1 MRTIYTSCLMTI
13 AALAVATSC
22 GKSDTPTAASGPVD
36 VRLVVSSGNNT
47 RVGSDETDNA
57 IRQLRVYAFNADGEK
72 VGYAEADNLQGQ
84 NYIPITLSEDGAI
97 NFYVIANDNFGPRP
111 TVGTTSVTDWTSLSK
126 TDLESLKFDLSGF
139 TGWSTTGDF
148 VSPMSNNRY
157 DEFGNDLKND
167 SGTAAYENDYD
178 YGTAVKVTKP
188 ETGTL
193 VIPVTVQHVLGR
205 LRLMLNKDRDADNGL
220 TITVTRATVY
230 HSPNVAHLY
239 TVQGLHNNATNITYR
254 DTPVTEEIISADSPV
269 SLDPQPEDGSYTTI
283 ARTYLAPNQYGS
295 SDPDTYTAQKTDGT
309 TSSKGLNEAYCL
321 KLTVEFT
328 YTTTGTSEK
337 KNYTKNYTVY
347 LPRVPRNTSI
357 DVQGTFK
364 GTVVDINPTFNIM
377 VNAWV
382 ERPIKIPAF
391 E

>member
-1 MRTIYTSCLMTI
+1 MRTIYTSCLLTI
-13 AALAVATSC
+13 AALAVTTSC

-47 RVGSDETDNA
+47 RVGSDATDND
-57 IRQLRVYAFNADGEK
+57 IRQLRVYAFNAKGEK
-72 VGYAEADNLQGQ
+72 VGYAEADNLRGQ
-84 NYIPITLSEDGAI
+84 NYIPITLSEGGDI
-97 NFYVIANDNFGPRP
+97 NFYVIANDN
-111 TVGTTSVTDWTSLSK
+111 GTTSVTDWTSLSK

-139 TGWSTTGDF
+139 SGWSATDDF
-148 VSPMSNNRY
+148 VSPMTNCRY
-157 DEFGNDLKND
+157 DEFGTEFTDK
-167 SGTAAYENDYD
+167 YENDYA
-178 YGTAVKVTKP
+178 TKVTIQRP
-188 ETGTL
+188 TTGSL

-269 SLDPQPEDGSYTTI
+269 SLNTQPENGSYTTI
-283 ARTYLAPNQYGS
+283 ARTYLAPNQYG
-295 SDPDTYTAQKTDGT
+295 TYDKTGGKFT
-309 TSSKGLNEAYCL
+309 TENGNETTVGKDEAYRL
-321 KLTVEFT
+321 ELTVEFA
-328 YTTTGTSEK
+328 YTTGTPET
-337 KNYTKNYTVY
+337 KNYTTKNYTVY

-364 GTVVDINPTFNIM
+364 GTVVKPEFNVM
-377 VNAWV
+377 TEAWEEKV
-382 ERPIKIPAF
+382 MNIPEF
-391 E
+391 K

>member
-1 MRTIYTSCLMTI
+1 MTI

-22 GKSDTPTAASGPVD
+22 GKSDTPAAASGPVD

-47 RVGSDETDNA
+47 RVGSDATDND
-57 IRQLRVYAFNADGEK
+57 IRQLRVYAFNADGKK

-97 NFYVIANDNFGPRP
+97 NFYVIANDNFG
-111 TVGTTSVTDWTSLSK
+111 TTSVTDWTLLSK

-139 TGWSTTGDF
+139 SGWSTTGDF
-148 VSPMSNNRY
+148 VSPMTNCRY
-157 DEFGNDLKND
+157 DEFGNELKND
-167 SGTAAYENDYD
+167 SGTAAYENDY
-178 YGTAVKVTKP
+178 GTAVNVTKP
-188 ETGTL
+188 T

-254 DTPVTEEIISADSPV
+254 DAPVTEEIISADSPV
-269 SLDPQPEDGSYTTI
+269 SLDPQPENGSYTTI
-283 ARTYLAPNQYGS
+283 ARTYLAPNQYG
-295 SDPDTYTAQKTDGT
+295 TYDKTGGKFT
-309 TSSKGLNEAYCL
+309 TENGNETEAGKDKAYRL
-321 KLTVEFT
+321 ELEVEFA
-328 YTTTGTSEK
+328 YSTGKE
-337 KNYTKNYTVY
+337 TKNYTVY

-364 GTVVDINPTFNIM
+364 GTVVDIKPTFNIM

-382 ERPIKIPAF
+382 ERTIEIPAF

>member
-1 MRTIYTSCLMTI
+1 MTI

-36 VRLVVSSGNNT
+36 VRLVVSSGDNT
-47 RVGSDETDNA
+47 RVGSDETDND
-57 IRQLRVYAFNADGEK
+57 ICQLRVYAFNAYGKK

-84 NYIPITLSEDGAI
+84 NYIPITLSEGGYI

-139 TGWSTTGDF
+139 DGWGDKDDF
-148 VSPMSNNRY
+148 VSPMSNNLY
-157 DEFGNDLKND
+157 DEFGNELKND
-167 SGTAAYENDYD
+167 SGTAAYKND
-178 YGTAVKVTKP
+178 YGTAVNVTKP
-188 ETGTL
+188 T
-193 VIPVTVQHVLGR
+193 VIPVTVQHALGR
-205 LRLMLNKDRDADNGL
+205 LRLMLNKDAAAGDVNIKVTSAVLYHRPDAFKLYFSYGEKDKIDDV
-220 TITVTRATVY
+220 ITFT
-230 HSPNVAHLY
+230 
-239 TVQGLHNNATNITYR
+239 NNAEPLTEQLIDASNA
-254 DTPVTEEIISADSPV
+254 VT
-269 SLDPQPEDGSYTTI
+269 LDVKPDDGYTTI

-295 SDPDTYTAQKTDGT
+295 SDPDTYTEQKTDGT
-309 TSSKGLNEAYCL
+309 TSSNGLNEAYRL
-321 KLTVEFT
+321 DLTVEFA
-328 YTTTGTSEK
+328 GTSEPK
-337 KNYTKNYTVY
+337 KYTVY

-364 GTVVDINPTFNIM
+364 GSVVDINPTFNIM

-382 ERPIKIPAF
+382 ERPIGIPPF

>member
-13 AALAVATSC
+13 AALALATSC

-36 VRLVVSSGNNT
+36 VRLVVSSGDNT
-47 RVGSDETDNA
+47 RVGSDKTDND
-57 IRQLRVYAFNADGEK
+57 IRQLRVYAFKGDTK
-72 VGYAEADNLQGQ
+72 VGYAEADNLKGQ
-84 NYIPITLSEDGAI
+84 NYIPITLSEGGDI
-97 NFYVIANDNFGPRP
+97 NFYVIANDNFGPKP
-111 TVGTTSVTDWTSLSK
+111 TVGTKPVTDWTLLSK
-126 TDLESLKFDLSGF
+126 TDLESLKFDLSEFG
-139 TGWSTTGDF
+139 GWSATGDF

-157 DEFGNDLKND
+157 DEFGNELKND
-167 SGTAAYENDYD
+167 SGTAAYENDY
-178 YGTAVKVTKP
+178 GTAVNVPKQT
-188 ETGTL
+188 TGTL

-205 LRLMLNKDRDADNGL
+205 LRLMLNKDASAKDV
-220 TITVTRATVY
+220 TIKVTKAVVY
-230 HSPNVAHLY
+230 HRPDAFKLY
-239 TVQGLHNNATNITYR
+239 FAENEKNQIDDIITFTNNAESLKEQLIV
-254 DTPVTEEIISADSPV
+254 DTKPLVDKP
-269 SLDPQPEDGSYTTI
+269 DDGYTTI

-309 TSSKGLNEAYCL
+309 TSNGLNKAYCL
-321 KLTVEFT
+321 ELTVEFT

-377 VNAWV
+377 VNEWV
-382 ERPIKIPAF
+382 ERPIDIPAF

>member
-1 MRTIYTSCLMTI
+1 MTI

-36 VRLVVSSGNNT
+36 VRLVVSSGDNT
-47 RVGSDETDNA
+47 RVGSDATDNN
-57 IRQLRVYAFNADGEK
+57 IHQLRVYAFKGDTK
-72 VGYAEADNLQGQ
+72 VGYAEADKLQGQ
-84 NYIPITLSEDGAI
+84 NYIPITLSKGGDI

-111 TVGTTSVTDWTSLSK
+111 TIGTKPVTDWTSLSK
-126 TDLESLKFDLSGF
+126 ANLESLKFDLSGF
-139 TGWSTTGDF
+139 SGWSATDDF

-167 SGTAAYENDYD
+167 SGTAAYKND
-178 YGTAVKVTKP
+178 YGTAVNVTKP
-188 ETGTL
+188 TSGSL

-205 LRLMLNKDRDADNGL
+205 LRLMLNKDASAKDVTIKVTSAVLYHRPDAFKLYFSYGEKDKIDDV
-220 TITVTRATVY
+220 ITFT
-230 HSPNVAHLY
+230 
-239 TVQGLHNNATNITYR
+239 NNAEPLTEQLIDASNA
-254 DTPVTEEIISADSPV
+254 VT
-269 SLDPQPEDGSYTTI
+269 LDVKPDDGYTTI
-283 ARTYLAPNQYGS
+283 ARTYLAPNQYG
-295 SDPDTYTAQKTDGT
+295 TYDKTGGKFT
-309 TSSKGLNEAYCL
+309 TENGSETTVGKDKAYRL
-321 KLTVEFT
+321 ELEVKFA
-328 YTTTGTSEK
+328 YSTGTE
-337 KNYTKNYTVY
+337 TKNYTVY

-382 ERPIKIPAF
+382 ERPIDIPAF

>member
-1 MRTIYTSCLMTI
+1 MTI

-47 RVGSDETDNA
+47 RVGSDKTDND
-57 IRQLRVYAFNADGEK
+57 IRQLRVYAFKGDKK
-72 VGYAEADNLQGQ
+72 VGYAEADSLRGQ
-84 NYIPITLSEDGAI
+84 NYIPITLSEDGEI
-97 NFYVIANDNFGPRP
+97 NFYVIANDNFGPKP
-111 TVGTTSVTDWTSLSK
+111 TIGTTSWTSLSK
-126 TDLESLKFDLSGF
+126 ADLESLKFDLSEF
-139 TGWSTTGDF
+139 SGWSATDDF
-148 VSPMSNNRY
+148 VSPMTNCRY
-157 DEFGNDLKND
+157 DEFGTEFTDK
-167 SGTAAYENDYD
+167 YKYD
-178 YGTAVKVTKP
+178 YATKVTIP
-188 ETGTL
+188 RPTTDSL
-193 VIPVTVQHVLGR
+193 VIPVTVQHALGR

-220 TITVTRATVY
+220 TITVTRAAVY

-254 DTPVTEEIISADSPV
+254 DAPVTEEIISADSPV
-269 SLDPQPEDGSYTTI
+269 RLNTQPENGSYTTI
-283 ARTYLAPNQYGS
+283 ARTYLAPNQYG
-295 SDPDTYTAQKTDGT
+295 TYDKTGGKFT
-309 TSSKGLNEAYCL
+309 TENGSETTVGKDKAYRL
-321 KLTVEFT
+321 ELTVEFA
-328 YTTTGTSEK
+328 YSTGTSETK
-337 KNYTKNYTVY
+337 KYTVY

-382 ERPIKIPAF
+382 ERPIDIPAF

>member
-1 MRTIYTSCLMTI
+1 MTI

-47 RVGSDETDNA
+47 RVGSDGTDNE
-57 IRQLRVYAFNADGEK
+57 IRQLRVYAFKGDTK

-84 NYIPITLSEDGAI
+84 NYIPITLSEGGDI
-97 NFYVIANDNFGPRP
+97 NFYVIANDNFGPKP
-111 TVGTTSVTDWTSLSK
+111 VTDWTSLSK

-139 TGWSTTGDF
+139 TGWSTTDDF
-148 VSPMSNNRY
+148 VSPMSNNLK
-157 DEFGNDLKND
+157 DEFGNDLENNN
-167 SGTAAYENDYD
+167 AYSD
-178 YGTAVKVTKP
+178 TVTVTKP
-188 ETGTL
+188 T

-220 TITVTRATVY
+220 TITVTRAAVY

-269 SLDPQPEDGSYTTI
+269 SLDTQPEDGSYTTI
-283 ARTYLAPNQYGS
+283 ARTYLAPNQYG
-295 SDPDTYTAQKTDGT
+295 TYDKTGGKFT
-309 TSSKGLNEAYCL
+309 TENGNETEAGKDKAYRL
-321 KLTVEFT
+321 DLTVEFA
-328 YTTTGTSEK
+328 YTTSTSEK
-337 KNYTKNYTVY
+337 KNYPVNYTVY

-364 GTVVDINPTFNIM
+364 GTVVKPEFNVMTEAWEEKVMDIPPF
-377 VNAWV
+377 
-382 ERPIKIPAF
+382 K
-391 E
+391 

>member
-1 MRTIYTSCLMTI
+1 MTI

-22 GKSDTPTAASGPVD
+22 GKSDTPAAASGPVD
-36 VRLVVSSGNNT
+36 VRLVVSSGDNT
-47 RVGSDETDNA
+47 RVGSDKTDND
-57 IRQLRVYAFNADGEK
+57 IRQLRVYAFKGDTK
-72 VGYAEADNLQGQ
+72 VGYAEADNLKGQ
-84 NYIPITLSEDGAI
+84 NYIPITLSEGGDI
-97 NFYVIANDNFGPRP
+97 NFYVIANDNFGPKP
-111 TVGTTSVTDWTSLSK
+111 TVDAEQVTDWTSLSK

-148 VSPMSNNRY
+148 VSPMTNCRY
-157 DEFGNDLKND
+157 DEFGTEFTDK
-167 SGTAAYENDYD
+167 YESDYA
-178 YGTAVKVTKP
+178 TKVTIP
-188 ETGTL
+188 RPTTDSL
-193 VIPVTVQHVLGR
+193 VIPVTVQHALGR

-254 DTPVTEEIISADSPV
+254 DAPVTEEIISADSPV
-269 SLDPQPEDGSYTTI
+269 SLDTQPENGSYTTI

-309 TSSKGLNEAYCL
+309 TSNGLNKAYRL
-321 KLTVEFT
+321 DLTVEFA
-328 YTTTGTSEK
+328 YPTGTPE
-337 KNYTKNYTVY
+337 TKNYTVY

-364 GTVVDINPTFNIM
+364 GTVVDIKPTFNIM
-377 VNAWV
+377 VNEWV
-382 ERPIKIPAF
+382 ERPIEIPPF
-391 E
+391 L

>member
-1 MRTIYTSCLMTI
+1 MTI

-22 GKSDTPTAASGPVD
+22 GKSDTPAAASGPVD

-47 RVGSDETDNA
+47 RVGSDKTDND

-84 NYIPITLSEDGAI
+84 NYIPITLSKGGDI
-97 NFYVIANDNFGPRP
+97 NFYVIANDNFGPKP
-111 TVGTTSVTDWTSLSK
+111 TIGTKPVTDWTSLSK

-139 TGWSTTGDF
+139 SGWSATDDF

-205 LRLMLNKDRDADNGL
+205 LRLMLNKESDDV
-220 TITVTRATVY
+220 TITLKRAAVY
-230 HSPNVAHLY
+230 NRPDYFLLY
-239 TVQGLHNNATNITYR
+239 NSG
-254 DTPVTEEIISADSPV
+254 SADIEYNNNK
-269 SLDPQPEDGSYTTI
+269 SLVDNNKSLVDEFVNRDIPLGTTQQEV
-283 ARTYLAPNQYGS
+283 ARTYLAPNLYG
-295 SDPDTYTAQKTDGT
+295 TYDKTGGKFT
-309 TSSKGLNEAYCL
+309 TEGGDETEVGKDKAYRL
-321 KLTVEFT
+321 ELTVEFA
-328 YTTTGTSEK
+328 YTTGTSEIK
-337 KNYTKNYTVY
+337 ETKYYTVY

-364 GTVVDINPTFNIM
+364 GTTFNIM

-382 ERPIKIPAF
+382 ERPIEIPAF

>member
-1 MRTIYTSCLMTI
+1 MTI
-13 AALAVATSC
+13 AALALATSC

-47 RVGSDETDNA
+47 RVGSDATDND
-57 IRQLRVYAFNADGEK
+57 IRQLRVYAFNAKGKK

-84 NYIPITLSEDGAI
+84 NYIPITLSEGGDI
-97 NFYVIANDNFGPRP
+97 NFYVIANDNFGPKP
-111 TVGTTSVTDWTSLSK
+111 TVDAEQFTDWTSLSK
-126 TDLESLKFDLSGF
+126 TDLESLKFDLSEFG
-139 TGWSTTGDF
+139 GWSATDDF
-148 VSPMSNNRY
+148 VSPMSNNLK
-157 DEFGNDLKND
+157 DEFGNDLENNN
-167 SGTAAYENDYD
+167 AYSNP
-178 YGTAVKVTKP
+178 VPVTKP
-188 ETGTL
+188 TSGSL

-283 ARTYLAPNQYGS
+283 ARTYLAPNQYG
-295 SDPDTYTAQKTDGT
+295 TYDKTGGKFT
-309 TSSKGLNEAYCL
+309 TEGGDETEVGKDKAYRL
-321 KLTVEFT
+321 ELTVEFA
-328 YTTTGTSEK
+328 YTTGTSEK
-337 KNYTKNYTVY
+337 KNYTEDYTVY

-364 GTVVDINPTFNIM
+364 GTVVKPEFNVM
-377 VNAWV
+377 TEAWEEKV
-382 ERPIKIPAF
+382 MNIPAF

>member
-1 MRTIYTSCLMTI
+1 MTI

-22 GKSDTPTAASGPVD
+22 GKSDTPAAASGPVD

-47 RVGSDETDNA
+47 RVGSDAKDND

-72 VGYAEADNLQGQ
+72 VGYAEADNLRGQ
-84 NYIPITLSEDGAI
+84 NYIPITLSEGGYI

-111 TVGTTSVTDWTSLSK
+111 TVGTNWTSLSK
-126 TDLESLKFDLSGF
+126 TDLESLKFDLSEFG
-139 TGWSTTGDF
+139 GWSATDDF

-157 DEFGNDLKND
+157 DEFGNELKND
-167 SGTAAYENDYD
+167 SGTAAYKND
-178 YGTAVKVTKP
+178 YGTAVNVTKP

-193 VIPVTVQHVLGR
+193 VIPVTVQHALGR

-220 TITVTRATVY
+220 TITVKRATVY

-239 TVQGLHNNATNITYR
+239 TVQGATNITYR
-254 DTPVTEEIISADSPV
+254 DTPVTEEIISADSPD
-269 SLDPQPEDGSYTTI
+269 SLNTQPEDGSYTTI
-283 ARTYLAPNQYGS
+283 ARTYLAPNQYG
-295 SDPDTYTAQKTDGT
+295 TYDKTGGKFT
-309 TSSKGLNEAYCL
+309 TENGSETTVGKDKAYRL
-321 KLTVEFT
+321 ELTVEFA
-328 YTTTGTSEK
+328 YTTGTSEK
-337 KNYTKNYTVY
+337 KNYTEDYTVY

-364 GTVVDINPTFNIM
+364 GTVVKPEFNVITE
-377 VNAWV
+377 AWV
-382 ERPIKIPAF
+382 EKVMDIPAF

>member
-1 MRTIYTSCLMTI
+1 MTI

-22 GKSDTPTAASGPVD
+22 GKSDTPAAASGPVD

-47 RVGSDETDNA
+47 RVGRDETDND
-57 IRQLRVYAFNADGEK
+57 IRQLRVYAFKGDTK
-72 VGYAEADNLQGQ
+72 VGYAEADNLKGQ
-84 NYIPITLSEDGAI
+84 NYIPITLSEGGDI
-97 NFYVIANDNFGPRP
+97 NFYVIANDNFGPKP
-111 TVGTTSVTDWTSLSK
+111 VTYWTSLSK
-126 TDLESLKFDLSGF
+126 TDLESLKFDLSEFG
-139 TGWSTTGDF
+139 GWSATDDF
-148 VSPMSNNRY
+148 VSPMTNCRY
-157 DEFGNDLKND
+157 DEFGTEFTDK
-167 SGTAAYENDYD
+167 YEKDYA
-178 YGTAVKVTKP
+178 TKVTIQRP
-188 ETGTL
+188 TTGSL

-254 DTPVTEEIISADSPV
+254 DTPVTEEIISADPPV
-269 SLDPQPEDGSYTTI
+269 ILNTQPTDGSYTTI
-283 ARTYLAPNQYGS
+283 ARTYLAPNQYG
-295 SDPDTYTAQKTDGT
+295 TYDKTGGKFTTEDGSET
-309 TSSKGLNEAYCL
+309 TVGKDKAYCL
-321 KLTVEFT
+321 ELEVKFA
-328 YTTTGTSEK
+328 YTTGTSETK
-337 KNYTKNYTVY
+337 KYKVY

-382 ERPIKIPAF
+382 ERPIEIPAF

>member
-1 MRTIYTSCLMTI
+1 MTI
-13 AALAVATSC
+13 AALALATSC

-47 RVGSDETDNA
+47 RVGSDATDND
-57 IRQLRVYAFNADGEK
+57 IHQLRVYAFNADGKK
-72 VGYAEADNLQGQ
+72 VGYAEADKLQGQ
-84 NYIPITLSEDGAI
+84 NYIPITLSEGGDI
-97 NFYVIANDNFGPRP
+97 NFYVIANDNFGPKP
-111 TVGTTSVTDWTSLSK
+111 VTDWTSLSK

-157 DEFGNDLKND
+157 DEFGNELKND
-167 SGTAAYENDYD
+167 SGTAAYKND
-178 YGTAVKVTKP
+178 YGTAVKVNVTKP

-205 LRLMLNKDRDADNGL
+205 LRLMLNKESDDV
-220 TITVTRATVY
+220 TITLKRAAVY
-230 HSPNVAHLY
+230 NRPDYFLLY
-239 TVQGLHNNATNITYR
+239 NSG
-254 DTPVTEEIISADSPV
+254 SADIEYEKNE
-269 SLDPQPEDGSYTTI
+269 SLVDNNKSLVDEFVNRDIPLGTTQKEV

-295 SDPDTYTAQKTDGT
+295 RDPDTYTAQKTDGT
-309 TSSKGLNEAYCL
+309 TSSNGLNEAYRL
-321 KLTVEFT
+321 DLTVEFA
-328 YTTTGTSEK
+328 YSTGKE
-337 KNYTKNYTVY
+337 TKNYTVY

-364 GTVVDINPTFNIM
+364 GTVVDIKPTFNIM
-377 VNAWV
+377 VNEWV
-382 ERPIKIPAF
+382 ERPIDIPAF

>member
-13 AALAVATSC
+13 AALALATSC
-22 GKSDTPTAASGPVD
+22 DKSDTPAAASGPVD

-47 RVGSDETDNA
+47 RVGSDATDND
-57 IRQLRVYAFNADGEK
+57 IRQLRVYAFNAKGEK
-72 VGYAEADNLQGQ
+72 VGYAEADNLRGQ
-84 NYIPITLSEDGAI
+84 NYIPITLSEGGDSI
-97 NFYVIANDNFGPRP
+97 NFYVIANDNFGPKP
-111 TVGTTSVTDWTSLSK
+111 VTDWTSLSK

-139 TGWSTTGDF
+139 TGWSTTDDF

-157 DEFGNDLKND
+157 DEFGNELKND
-167 SGTAAYENDYD
+167 SRTAAYKND
-178 YGTAVKVTKP
+178 YGTAVNVTKP

-205 LRLMLNKDRDADNGL
+205 LRLMLNKESDDV
-220 TITVTRATVY
+220 TITLKRAAVY
-230 HSPNVAHLY
+230 NRPDYFLLY
-239 TVQGLHNNATNITYR
+239 NSG
-254 DTPVTEEIISADSPV
+254 SAGIEYEKNESLVDEFVV
-269 SLDPQPEDGSYTTI
+269 SDIPLETTQKEV
-283 ARTYLAPNQYGS
+283 ARTYLAPNLYGS

-309 TSSKGLNEAYCL
+309 TSNGLNKAYCL
-321 KLTVEFT
+321 ELTVEFA
-328 YTTTGTSEK
+328 YTTGTSEK
-337 KNYTKNYTVY
+337 KNYTEDYKVY

-364 GTVVDINPTFNIM
+364 GTVVDIKPTFNIM

-382 ERPIKIPAF
+382 ERTIEIPAF

>member
-47 RVGSDETDNA
+47 RVGSDKTDNA

-84 NYIPITLSEDGAI
+84 NYIPITLSEGGDI
-97 NFYVIANDNFGPRP
+97 NFYVIANDNFGPKP
-111 TVGTTSVTDWTSLSK
+111 TIGTTPVTDWTSLSK
-126 TDLESLKFDLSGF
+126 TDLESLKFDLSEF
-139 TGWSTTGDF
+139 SGWSATDDF
-148 VSPMSNNRY
+148 VSPMSNNLK
-157 DEFGNDLKND
+157 DEFGNDLENNN
-167 SGTAAYENDYD
+167 AYSNPV
-178 YGTAVKVTKP
+178 TVTKP
-188 ETGTL
+188 TSGSL

-205 LRLMLNKDRDADNGL
+205 LRLMLNKDASAKDVTIKVTSAVLYHRPDAFKLYFSYGEKDKIDDV
-220 TITVTRATVY
+220 ITFT
-230 HSPNVAHLY
+230 
-239 TVQGLHNNATNITYR
+239 NNAEPLTEQLIDASNA
-254 DTPVTEEIISADSPV
+254 VT
-269 SLDPQPEDGSYTTI
+269 LDVKPDDGYTTI

-295 SDPDTYTAQKTDGT
+295 RDPDTYTAQKTDGT
-309 TSSKGLNEAYCL
+309 TSSNGLNEAYRL
-321 KLTVEFT
+321 DLTVEFA
-328 YTTTGTSEK
+328 GTSEPK
-337 KNYTKNYTVY
+337 KYTVY

-364 GTVVDINPTFNIM
+364 GTVVDIKPKFNIM

-382 ERPIKIPAF
+382 ERPIEIPAF

>member
-13 AALAVATSC
+13 AALALATSC
-22 GKSDTPTAASGPVD
+22 DKSDTPTAASGPVD
-36 VRLVVSSGNNT
+36 VRLVVSSGDNT
-47 RVGSDETDNA
+47 RVGSDKTDND
-57 IRQLRVYAFNADGEK
+57 IRQLRVYAFNAKGKK

-84 NYIPITLSEDGAI
+84 NYIPITLSEGGDI
-97 NFYVIANDNFGPRP
+97 NFYVIANDNFGPKP
-111 TVGTTSVTDWTSLSK
+111 VTDWTSLSK

-139 TGWSTTGDF
+139 TGWSTTDDF
-148 VSPMSNNRY
+148 VSPMTNCRY
-157 DEFGNDLKND
+157 DEFGTEFTDK
-167 SGTAAYENDYD
+167 YENDYA
-178 YGTAVKVTKP
+178 TKVTIQRP
-188 ETGTL
+188 TTGSL
-193 VIPVTVQHVLGR
+193 VIPVTVQHALGR

-254 DTPVTEEIISADSPV
+254 DTPVTEEIISADPPV

-283 ARTYLAPNQYGS
+283 ARTYLAPNQYG
-295 SDPDTYTAQKTDGT
+295 TYDKTGGKFTTENGNETEDG
-309 TSSKGLNEAYCL
+309 KDKAYL
-321 KLTVEFT
+321 LELEVKFA
-328 YTTTGTSEK
+328 YSTGTSEIK
-337 KNYTKNYTVY
+337 ETKNYTVY

-364 GTVVDINPTFNIM
+364 GSVVKPEFNVM
-377 VNAWV
+377 TEAWV
-382 ERPIKIPAF
+382 EKVMDIPPF

>member
-1 MRTIYTSCLMTI
+1 MTI
-13 AALAVATSC
+13 AALALATSC

-47 RVGSDETDNA
+47 RVGSDETDND
-57 IRQLRVYAFNADGEK
+57 IHQLRVYAFNADGKK

-84 NYIPITLSEDGAI
+84 NYIPITLSEGGDI
-97 NFYVIANDNFGPRP
+97 NFYVIANDNFGPKP
-111 TVGTTSVTDWTSLSK
+111 VTDWASLSK
-126 TDLESLKFDLSGF
+126 ANLESLKFDLSGF

-148 VSPMSNNRY
+148 VSPMTNCRY
-157 DEFGNDLKND
+157 DEFGTEFTDK
-167 SGTAAYENDYD
+167 YENDYA
-178 YGTAVKVTKP
+178 TKVTIQRP
-188 ETGTL
+188 TTGSL
-193 VIPVTVQHVLGR
+193 VIPVTVQHALGR

-269 SLDPQPEDGSYTTI
+269 RLNTQPENGSYTTI
-283 ARTYLAPNQYGS
+283 ARTYLAPNQYG
-295 SDPDTYTAQKTDGT
+295 TYDKTGGKFT
-309 TSSKGLNEAYCL
+309 TENGNETEAGEDKAYRL
-321 KLTVEFT
+321 DLTVEFA
-328 YTTTGTSEK
+328 YPTGTPE
-337 KNYTKNYTVY
+337 TKNYKVY

-364 GTVVDINPTFNIM
+364 GTVVKFNVM
-377 VNAWV
+377 TEAWV
-382 ERPIKIPAF
+382 EKVMDIPDF
-391 E
+391 Q